1 MRGVSA
7 LLGLTALNSTLTLE
21 GCLER
26 FARGLSTNSSLK
38 DVVKEKI
45 PAEQVRWERHDWSF
59 SMQSHTCQH
68 SAVHRS
74 AVGADKGFKEE
85 LRR

>member
-7 LLGLTALNSTLTLE
+7 LRGLTTLSSTLTLE

-26 FARGLSTNSSLK
+26 FARCLSTNSSLK

-45 PAEQVRWERHDWSF
+45 PAEQVRSERHNRSF
-59 SMQSHTCQH
+59 STQLHTCQQ
-68 SAVHRS
+68 VVPRS
-74 AVGADKGFKEE
+74 AVGADKGVKKE